1 MADDSRSHEARSGR
15 RLTASVTDLDVVQ
28 QRALLVGVVRDGS
41 RSVEGERSLAELQ
54 LLTDTAGSEPVESVL
69 VRRDR
74 PDPATFIGKG
84 KLSELV
90 TESHLLDIDVVVFDN
105 ELSPAQQRN
114 LHQAFQCDVVDRT
127 ALILDIFAQHAHTHE
142 GRLQVELAQHR
153 YRLPRL
159 RGKGIELSRLGAGIG
174 TRGPGETKLETDRRR
189 ILERVSKIEREL
201 KDAARSRDT
210 RAKSRKRSGLPVAAI
225 VGYTNAGKST
235 LFNRLTEADVLV
247 EDRLFATLGS
257 TVRRLDLPDG
267 HRALMSDTVGF
278 VRRLPHELVEAF
290 RSTLEEAADADVLV
304 HVVDASD
311 TDPDGQIGAVREV
324 LTEIDAAEVPEIL
337 VFNKIDVT
345 EPAVVRR
352 LLTVY
357 DGSVATSA
365 LTGEGIEDVTAAI
378 AAGLDAVT
386 VTAHLLLPYDR
397 GDLVAL
403 LHESGD
409 VLEEHHAEKGTE
421 ITVRVPADVADRM
434 VPFRRHEKPSED
446 VGGVLGKRATHR
458 PVEGDVAEQ
467 RIALELLDHRRQPP
481 ERRDVGIVDLREI
494 PAEHNLRVCAHPCQ
508 DHLQRREFE
517 ILSFVDDYELAR
529 DRTTSQVGD
538 GGHLQHVALEQL
550 VDSITW

>member
-1 MADDSRSHEARSGR
+1 MTDDSRSHVARSGR
-15 RLTASVTDLDVVQ
+15 RLTASVTDLDVVR
-28 QRALLVGVVRDGS
+28 QRALLVGMVRDGS
-41 RSVEGERSLAELQ
+41 RIAEGERSLEELE

-74 PDPATFIGKG
+74 PDAATFIGKG

-90 TESHLLDIDVVVFDN
+90 AESHMLDIDVVVFDN

-114 LHQAFQCDVVDRT
+114 LHKAFQCDVVDRV

-159 RGKGIELSRLGAGIG
+159 RGKGVELSRLGAGIG

-201 KDAARSRDT
+201 KEAARSRDT

-290 RSTLEEAADADVLV
+290 RSTLEEAADADLLV

-311 TDPDGQIGAVREV
+311 PDPDGQISAVREV
-324 LTEIDAAEVPEIL
+324 LTEIDAADVPEIL
-337 VFNKIDVT
+337 VFNKIDIA

-365 LTGEGIEDVTAAI
+365 LTGENLEDVTAAI
-378 AAGLDAVT
+378 VEGLDAVT
-386 VTAHLLLPYDR
+386 VTAGLLIPYDR
-397 GDLVAL
+397 GDLVAS
-403 LHESGD
+403 LHETGE
-409 VLEEHHAEKGTE
+409 VLEEHHAEEGTE
-421 ITVRVPADVADRM
+421 ITVRLPAPVADRM
-434 VPFRRHEKPSED
+434 VPYLKDE
-446 VGGVLGKRATHR
+446 
-458 PVEGDVAEQ
+458 
-467 RIALELLDHRRQPP
+467 
-481 ERRDVGIVDLREI
+481 
-494 PAEHNLRVCAHPCQ
+494 
-508 DHLQRREFE
+508 
-517 ILSFVDDYELAR
+517 
-529 DRTTSQVGD
+529 
-538 GGHLQHVALEQL
+538 
-550 VDSITW
+550 

>member
-1 MADDSRSHEARSGR
+1 MTDDSRSHVARSRR
-15 RLTASVTDLDVVQ
+15 RLTASVTDLDVVR
-28 QRALLVGVVRDGS
+28 QRALLIGMVRDGS
-41 RSVEGERSLAELQ
+41 AVAEGDRSLGELE
-54 LLTDTAGSEPVESVL
+54 LLTDTAGSDPVGAVL

-90 TESHLLDIDVVVFDN
+90 AESHMLDIDVVVFDN

-114 LHQAFQCDVVDRT
+114 LQQAFQCDVVDRV

-159 RGKGIELSRLGAGIG
+159 RGKGVELSRLGAGIG

-201 KDAARSRDT
+201 NDAARSADT

-257 TVRRLDLPDG
+257 TVRKLDLPDG
-267 HRALMSDTVGF
+267 HRSLMSDTVGF

-290 RSTLEEAADADVLV
+290 RSTLQEAADADLHV

-311 TDPDGQIGAVREV
+311 PDPDGQIAAVREV
-324 LTEIDAAEVPEIL
+324 LNEIDAADVPEIL
-337 VFNKIDVT
+337 VFNKIDIA

-357 DGSVATSA
+357 QGSVATSA
-365 LTGEGIEDVTAAI
+365 LTGANIEDVTAAVVE
-378 AAGLDAVT
+378 GLDAVT
-386 VTAHLLLPYDR
+386 VQATLLIPYDR
-397 GDLVAL
+397 GDIVAA
-403 LHESGD
+403 LHEAGE
-409 VLEEHHAEKGTE
+409 VLDEQHGEEGTE
-421 ITVRVPADVADRM
+421 VTVRLPA
-434 VPFRRHEKPSED
+434 
-446 VGGVLGKRATHR
+446 AT
-458 PVEGDVAEQ
+458 AQ
-467 RIALELLDHRRQPP
+467 R
-481 ERRDVGIVDLREI
+481 
-494 PAEHNLRVCAHPCQ
+494 
-508 DHLQRREFE
+508 
-517 ILSFVDDYELAR
+517 LSAYVR
-529 DRTTSQVGD
+529 SG
-538 GGHLQHVALEQL
+538 
-550 VDSITW
+550 

>member
-1 MADDSRSHEARSGR
+1 MTDDSRSHVARQRS
-15 RLTASVTDLDVVQ
+15 RLTASVTDLDVVR
-28 QRALLVGVVRDGS
+28 QRALLVGIVFDSSKVA
-41 RSVEGERSLAELQ
+41 EGDRSLAELE
-54 LLTDTAGSEPVESVL
+54 LLTDTAGSDPVEAVL

-90 TESHLLDIDVVVFDN
+90 AESHMLDIDVVVFDN
-105 ELSPAQQRN
+105 DLSPAQQRN
-114 LHQAFQCDVVDRT
+114 LHQAFQCDVVDRV

-159 RGKGIELSRLGAGIG
+159 RGKGVELSRLGAGIG

-201 KDAARSRDT
+201 KEAARSRDT

-235 LFNRLTEADVLV
+235 LFNRLTDADVLV

-290 RSTLEEAADADVLV
+290 RSTLDEAADADLLV

-311 TDPDGQIGAVREV
+311 PDPDGQIAAVREV
-324 LTEIDAAEVPEIL
+324 VEEIGASDIPEIL
-337 VFNKIDVT
+337 VFNKIDVG
-345 EPAVVRR
+345 EPAVVAR
-352 LLTVY
+352 LLTVF

-365 LTGEGIEDVTAAI
+365 LTGEHIDDVAAAI
-378 AAGLDAVT
+378 VEGLDAVT
-386 VTAHLLLPYDR
+386 VTIDLLIPYDR
-397 GDLVAL
+397 GDLVAA
-403 LHESGD
+403 LHETSQ
-409 VLEEHHAEKGTE
+409 VLDEQHVETGTE
-421 ITVRVPADVADRM
+421 ITARLPSASAEALARYVRGPAD
-434 VPFRRHEKPSED
+434 
-446 VGGVLGKRATHR
+446 
-458 PVEGDVAEQ
+458 
-467 RIALELLDHRRQPP
+467 
-481 ERRDVGIVDLREI
+481 
-494 PAEHNLRVCAHPCQ
+494 
-508 DHLQRREFE
+508 
-517 ILSFVDDYELAR
+517 
-529 DRTTSQVGD
+529 
-538 GGHLQHVALEQL
+538 
-550 VDSITW
+550 

>member
-1 MADDSRSHEARSGR
+1 MTDDSRSHVARRGR
-15 RLTASVTDLDVVQ
+15 RLTASVTDLDVVR
-28 QRALLVGVVRDGS
+28 QRALLVGMIRDGS
-41 RSVEGERSLAELQ
+41 RAAEGERSLEELE
-54 LLTDTAGSEPVESVL
+54 LLTDTAGSEPIESVL

-90 TESHLLDIDVVVFDN
+90 ADSHMLDIDVVVFDN

-114 LHQAFQCDVVDRT
+114 LQQAFQCDVVDRV

-290 RSTLEEAADADVLV
+290 RSTLEEAADADLLV

-311 TDPDGQIGAVREV
+311 PDPDGQITAVREV
-324 LTEIDAAEVPEIL
+324 LTEIDAADVPEIL
-337 VFNKIDVT
+337 VFNKIDIA

-357 DGSVATSA
+357 DESVATSA
-365 LTGEGIEDVTAAI
+365 LTGENIEDVTAAI
-378 AAGLDAVT
+378 VDGLEAVT
-386 VTAHLLLPYDR
+386 VVANLLIPYDR
-397 GDLVAL
+397 GDLVA
-403 LHESGD
+403 
-409 VLEEHHAEKGTE
+409 
-421 ITVRVPADVADRM
+421 
-434 VPFRRHEKPSED
+434 
-446 VGGVLGKRATHR
+446 
-458 PVEGDVAEQ
+458 
-467 RIALELLDHRRQPP
+467 
-481 ERRDVGIVDLREI
+481 
-494 PAEHNLRVCAHPCQ
+494 
-508 DHLQRREFE
+508 
-517 ILSFVDDYELAR
+517 
-529 DRTTSQVGD
+529 
-538 GGHLQHVALEQL
+538 
-550 VDSITW
+550 

>member
-1 MADDSRSHEARSGR
+1 VARSGR

-90 TESHLLDIDVVVFDN
+90 TESHMLDIDVVVFDN

-352 LLTVY
+352 LLTVF

-421 ITVRVPADVADRM
+421 ITVRVPAAVADRM
-434 VPFRRHEKPSED
+434 VPFRRHE
-446 VGGVLGKRATHR
+446 
-458 PVEGDVAEQ
+458 
-467 RIALELLDHRRQPP
+467 
-481 ERRDVGIVDLREI
+481 
-494 PAEHNLRVCAHPCQ
+494 
-508 DHLQRREFE
+508 
-517 ILSFVDDYELAR
+517 
-529 DRTTSQVGD
+529 
-538 GGHLQHVALEQL
+538 
-550 VDSITW
+550 